1 MVTVLSNSI
10 EVINL
15 EDSTK
20 FDSHHKIYKS
30 ITPVSEEKNLTTW
43 KNF

>member
-1 MVTVLSNSI
+1 MVTAMSNSI

-20 FDSHHKIYKS
+20 FDSYQKIYKS
-30 ITPVSEEKNLTTW
+30 ITPVNEEKNLTMW

>member
-1 MVTVLSNSI
+1 MVTVTSNST

-30 ITPVSEEKNLTTW
+30 IPPVNEEKNLTMW
-43 KNF
+43 